1 MKGAGILSASTLL
14 VKLLGLLFSIP
25 LANFIS
31 AEGMSYFYGAYDIFT
46 IFLMLSTA
54 GLPIAV
60 SRMVSTAYARNCRK
74 EADQVFS
81 VSFWLFFS
89 IGLLGSL
96 VMLLGAEQI
105 AQMLHKPGAAGTIRA
120 LAPTTFFISVTS
132 ALRGYFQGRSNM
144 VPTAMSQVIEA
155 VTKVAIGVG
164 LAAYIVSQL
173 GDDTFA
179 AVGAISGVSISAA
192 LGTLY
197 LAAYKL
203 RQKRR
208 DRALPP
214 DGGVVASRRDMLLS
228 LVRFAIPITIGS
240 CFLSVLDFVDSAVLM
255 DRMITGAGLSQAQAD
270 WFSGVLGHARKFFDL
285 PGAFVVPISTSLL
298 PVLSGAIVSG
308 DRHSV
313 LHISSISMRVTLIIA
328 IPASV
333 GMSLFA
339 EPICSLLLF
348 NKPEVA
354 AGAARLLAVLAT
366 AIAFNSALLTTNA
379 ILQSFGRTTR
389 PVVHMAVGGVVK
401 IALSY
406 FLTAIPEM
414 NVMGSAISTVL
425 SYLLI
430 MVLNLIA
437 IRESLPDMDGIAV
450 TSMPILLASA
460 AMGAASYGA
469 YQGLLLFLPQRLAVL
484 PAIVVAVVVYGA
496 AVVVFKAVTYDDVI
510 MLPKGEALARLLHVR
525 RKFRPR
531 HMERRAPKVNP
542 KKGRHLR
549 L

>member
-1 MKGAGILSASTLL
+1 MKGAAILSASTLL

-208 DRALPP
+208 DRTLPP

-240 CFLSVLDFVDSAVLM
+240 CFLSVLDSVDSAVIM
-255 DRMITGAGLSQAQAD
+255 DRLQNAAGFTQEASESLRAM
-270 WFSGVLGHARKFFDL
+270 LGHARKFFDL
-285 PGAFVVPISTSLL
+285 PGAFVIPIANSLL
-298 PVLSGAIVSG
+298 PALSGAIASK
-308 DRHSV
+308 DRRSV
-313 LHISSISMRVTLIIA
+313 DLISSVSMRVTLLIS

-333 GMSLFA
+333 GMAIFA
-339 EPICSLLLF
+339 EPICGLLLAGR
-348 NKPEVA
+348 PETA
-354 AGAARLLAVLAT
+354 AATAPLLSMLSV
-366 AIAFNSALLTTNA
+366 AIAFNATLYTGNA
-379 ILQSFGRTTR
+379 ILQSFGR
-389 PVVHMAVGGVVK
+389 PVIPVLNMAAGGIIK

-406 FLTAIPEM
+406 ALAGIPEI
-414 NVMGSAISTVL
+414 NAMGSAISTAAAYFVM
-425 SYLLI
+425 
-430 MVLNLIA
+430 MVLNFIA
-437 IRESLPDMDGIAV
+437 IKGSLPNMDSVIGI
-450 TSMPILLASA
+450 SLPILLSSA
-460 AMGAASYGA
+460 VMGLVSYGC
-469 YQGLLLFLPQRLAVL
+469 YYGLCLLVSPRIALL
-484 PAIVVAVVVYGA
+484 PAIMVAVGVYVLCIVA
-496 AVVVFKAVTYDDVI
+496 FRAVSYDDVA
-510 MLPKGEALARLLHVR
+510 MLPKGEALARMLKV
-525 RKFRPR
+525 KKKVRPR
-531 HMERRAPKVNP
+531 HMRQKPA
-542 KKGRHLR
+542 KGPRGARHGQ
-549 L
+549 